1 MADEVTCEFCDK
13 TLKNKHTLNMH
24 QKNTA
29 RCIKIQIERLGKPL
43 HEKKVTREKEVKKEV
58 TKYER
63 SESEH
68 ERSENERSEHENERS
83 EDESESEVE
92 DNKIISDISES
103 SEDEVKVSNES
114 SDDEELLLIKRTPIK
129 KEPIKREIRSPVKK
143 EIKRSYESPR
153 EHLKHSPLLEAKIDT
168 LLTNFSKLE
177 KDLDVKFKNVNSQ
190 ISKVHSLLEECNP
203 VVIIETIKRLQA
215 MIEVKQENVEIIKEQ
230 FDELYENY
238 YSVYKKIKYVK
249 EDLEDMIHK

>member
-68 ERSENERSEHENERS
+68 ERSENERSENERS

-92 DNKIISDISES
+92 DNKIISES

-129 KEPIKREIRSPVKK
+129 KEPIKREIRDPVKK
-143 EIKRSYESPR
+143 EIKRSYERESPR
-153 EHLKHSPLLEAKIDT
+153 EHLKHSSLLEDKIDT
-168 LLTNFSKLE
+168 LLNNFSKLE

-249 EDLEDMIHK
+249 EDLEDMVHK